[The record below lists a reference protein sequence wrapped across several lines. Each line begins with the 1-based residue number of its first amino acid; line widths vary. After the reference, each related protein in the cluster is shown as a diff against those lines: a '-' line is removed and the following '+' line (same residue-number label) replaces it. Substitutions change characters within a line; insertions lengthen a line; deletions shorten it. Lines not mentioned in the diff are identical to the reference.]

1 MNSDELRDSD
11 DLRQGSIIASEGQR
25 HVLHRQTIAGRPAP
39 TGMLA
44 TIPHDDDPDQ
54 TIELRSTVIA
64 VLWEAIL
71 ADEVHVLEYG
81 PARRSR
87 RPAPRPSIESLMR
100 EGKVFYGSK
109 LTVPPRPRSRT
120 RQISPKA

>member
-1 MNSDELRDSD
+1 MNSDVLRDSD

-71 ADEVHVLEYG
+71 AGEVKVLEYG

-87 RPAPRPSIESLMR
+87 RQAPSIASLMR

-109 LTVPPRPRSRT
+109 LTVPRRPRSRT
-120 RQISPKA
+120 RPISPKA